1 MTVDQ
6 IPIGRFSIVTRLSL
20 KTLRY
25 YDEKGILTPKA
36 KDPFTGY
43 RYYTGDQIAVG
54 VKIITLTGLG
64 FSLEEISDI
73 FEAEEKG
80 DNESVE
86 RRLKARL
93 SETRMEINRLER
105 VADLLSNGKGEMLKM
120 TLTEPVVKETPTLRV
135 MSKRAKGEYGPTIGR
150 LIGELMQCL
159 YSPENQRNFV
169 KMVGPLM
176 TIYHDHEYKEE
187 EADLEVAVPISGRVM
202 VTEPDIEVRNI
213 PSQRVVSLIH
223 KGPYE
228 TLGQA
233 YAKLN
238 DHITKN
244 GLSYAGP
251 MMDLYLNDPNKVP
264 RDEVMTEIQAPIT
277 SLVVKYSIRGG

>member
-20 KTLRY
+20 KALRY
-25 YDEKGILTPKA
+25 YDEKGILAPKA

-43 RYYTGDQIAVG
+43 RNYTGDQITVG
-54 VKIITLTGLG
+54 VKISTLTGLG
-64 FSLEEISDI
+64 FSLEEIAEI
-73 FEAEEKG
+73 LEAEEKE
-80 DNESVE
+80 DQAAIEK
-86 RRLKARL
+86 RLKERL
-93 SETRMEINRLER
+93 SETRIEINRLER
-105 VADLLSNGKGEMLKM
+105 VAALLSNGKGEMLKM
-120 TLTEPVVKETPTLRV
+120 TLTEPVVKETTTLRV

-150 LIGELMQCL
+150 LIGELMQCI

-187 EADLEVAVPISGRVM
+187 EADLEVAVPISGRVT
-202 VTEPDIEVRNI
+202 VTDPSIEVRNI
-213 PSQRVVSLIH
+213 PPQRVVSLIH

-228 TLGQA
+228 SMGQA

-238 DHITKN
+238 EHITKN

-251 MMDLYLNDPNKVP
+251 MMDLYLNDPNKVS
-264 RDEVMTEIQAPIT
+264 RDEVMTEIQAPIR
-277 SLVVKYSIRGG
+277 S

>member
-43 RYYTGDQIAVG
+43 RNYTSDQIAVG

-187 EADLEVAVPISGRVM
+187 EADLEVAVPVSGRVT
-202 VTEPDIEVRNI
+202 VTDPSIEVRNI
-213 PSQRVVSLIH
+213 PPQRVVSLIH

-228 TLGQA
+228 TIGQA
-233 YAKLN
+233 YIRLN
-238 DHITKN
+238 DHITRH

-277 SLVVKYSIRGG
+277 SLAVKYSIRGV

>member
-20 KTLRY
+20 KALRY
-25 YDEKGILTPKA
+25 YDEKGILAPKA

-43 RYYTGDQIAVG
+43 RNYTGDQIAVG
-54 VKIITLTGLG
+54 VKISSLTGLG
-64 FSLEEISDI
+64 FSLEEIAEI
-73 FEAEEKG
+73 LQAEEKG
-80 DNESVE
+80 DQAAIEK
-86 RRLKARL
+86 RLKERL
-93 SETRMEINRLER
+93 SETRIEINRLER
-105 VADLLSNGKGEMLKM
+105 VAALLSNGKGEMLKM

-202 VTEPDIEVRNI
+202 VTDPGIEVRNI
-213 PSQRVVSLIH
+213 PPQRVVSLIH

-228 TLGQA
+228 SMGQA

-238 DHITKN
+238 EHITKN

-251 MMDLYLNDPNKVP
+251 MMDLYLNDPNKVS
-264 RDEVMTEIQAPIT
+264 RDEVMTEIQAPIR
-277 SLVVKYSIRGG
+277 S